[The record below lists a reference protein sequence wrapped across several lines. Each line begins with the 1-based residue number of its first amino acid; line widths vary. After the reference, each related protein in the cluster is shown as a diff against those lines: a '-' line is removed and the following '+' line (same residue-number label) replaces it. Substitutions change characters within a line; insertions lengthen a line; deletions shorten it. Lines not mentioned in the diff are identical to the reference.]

1 MNFKMQGLENVR
13 LRLEKACKDAGREP
27 GTVRLLAVGKKHPA
41 EALRLIY
48 SQGQRDFGENEAQEA
63 VRKQSDLLDLDITW
77 HFIGNIQSNKTRLI
91 SRHFDWVQSVDREKI
106 LRRLSSQRSG
116 DAAPLN
122 ICLQVNI
129 DAEPQKAGMAPAEL
143 HDMARLARELPQLR
157 LRGLMCIP
165 RAGVNEVATRDSF
178 RRTRSL
184 YDALRK
190 QGYPLDTLSM
200 GMSGDLEL
208 AILEGSNM
216 VRVGTDIFGPRAQ
229 ESHN

>member
-1 MNFKMQGLENVR
+1 MIHG
-13 LRLEKACKDAGREP
+13 
-27 GTVRLLAVGKKHPA
+27 
-41 EALRLIY
+41 
-48 SQGQRDFGENEAQEA
+48 QGQRHFGENEVREA
-63 VRKQSDLLDLDITW
+63 IRKQSELDDLDISW

-106 LRRLSSQRSG
+106 LRRLSSQRPG
-116 DAAPLN
+116 DASPLN

-129 DAEPQKAGMAPAEL
+129 DAEPQKAGMEPGEL
-143 HDMARLARELPQLR
+143 DDMARLVRELPKLR

-165 RAGVNEVATRDSF
+165 RAGVNEDATRDSF

-190 QGYPLDTLSM
+190 QGYRLDTLSM

-216 VRVGTDIFGPRAQ
+216 VRVGTDIFGPREQ
-229 ESHN
+229 ESQNR